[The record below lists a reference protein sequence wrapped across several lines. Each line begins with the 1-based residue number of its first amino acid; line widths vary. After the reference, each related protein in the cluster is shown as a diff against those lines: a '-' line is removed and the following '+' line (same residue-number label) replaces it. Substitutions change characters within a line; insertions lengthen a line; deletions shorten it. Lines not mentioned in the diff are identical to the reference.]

1 MQKKLKIKIESQPDD
16 TTCGPTCLASVYRYW
31 NDHVE
36 LDDLREEVKQFDEG
50 GGTLAVILACHA
62 LKRGY
67 HARLY
72 SYNLNIFDPCW
83 SMLENEGIIAKLK
96 EQLVT
101 KGGDKKFNVASLSY
115 IKFLELGGDL
125 RFDECTP
132 DLIEE
137 LIDDGYPIITGL
149 SATYLYQSQR
159 EDPLTNEY
167 DDVKGLPSGHFV
179 ILYGVDNDK
188 QQVFVA
194 DPYVLNPV
202 ANQNYYLVHLNRLI
216 SSILLGVVT
225 YDGNLLLI
233 YPEKI

>member
-1 MQKKLKIKIESQPDD
+1 MKKKLNIQIETQPDN
-16 TTCGPTCLASVYRYW
+16 TSCGPTCLASVYRFW
-31 NDHVE
+31 NDEVDVKT
-36 LDDLREEVKQFDEG
+36 LLEEIKQFEEG

-83 SMLENEGIIAKLK
+83 ALLDSDTIIQKLK
-96 EQLVT
+96 LQLLQKNSDEKFKIAT
-101 KGGDKKFNVASLSY
+101 KAY

-125 RFDECTP
+125 RFDELDP

-137 LIDDGYPIITGL
+137 LIDEDYPILTGL

-159 EDPLTNEY
+159 ENPITNEY
-167 DDVKGLPSGHFV
+167 DDVNGEPSGHFV
-179 ILYGVDNDK
+179 VLHGMDDHK
-188 QQVFVA
+188 EKVFIA
-194 DPYVLNPV
+194 DPYILNPV
-202 ANQNYYLVHLNRLI
+202 ANQNYYSVKMSRLI

-225 YDGNLLLI
+225 YDANLLLI
-233 YPEKI
+233 YPEEK

>member
-1 MQKKLKIKIESQPDD
+1 MKKKLNIQIESQPDD

-31 NDHVE
+31 GDPVD
-36 LDDLREEVKQFDEG
+36 LQVLREEIKQFDNG

-83 SMLENEGIIAKLK
+83 SMLENDGIVAKLK
-96 EQLVT
+96 EQLLH
-101 KGGDKKFNVASLSY
+101 KGSDEKFSIASKAY

-125 RFDECTP
+125 RFDELTS

-137 LIDDGYPIITGL
+137 LIEDDYPILTGL
-149 SATYLYQSQR
+149 SATYLYKSQR
-159 EDPLTNEY
+159 EDPITNEF
-167 DDVKGLPSGHFV
+167 DDVKGYPSGHFV
-179 ILYGVDNDK
+179 VLYGVDDDK
-188 QQVFVA
+188 EQVFVA
-194 DPYVLNPV
+194 DPYILNPV
-202 ANQNYYLVHLNRLI
+202 ANQNYYSVHLNRLI

-233 YPEKI
+233 YPEKK